1 MTTSFSG
8 DEQASNRGRSLLS
21 PLAPPPPVAIAPRR
35 IHPDTR
41 PAFIHLRVGNLGRV
55 VPFYRDVLGLQV
67 NRLMDQQ
74 VVLGVAGRDLVV
86 LQELPQGKRYRGV
99 CGLYHFA
106 ILLPDRRALA
116 RAIARLFALR
126 YPNVPTDHIMTKT
139 TYLEDPE
146 GNQIELYCESP
157 EDGIFALQNGDF
169 FARRSDGTWSD
180 GREALDVAV
189 LFAHL
194 DKVDR
199 LDVPLPPQTVI
210 GHFHLHVANLEQ
222 TRRFY
227 HEQLGFDDMG
237 VAPRFR
243 MGMVSAGGYHHHI
256 GYNTWQGEGAPPA
269 PLNALGLAAI
279 AFSLPNLEAWK
290 TFRERLKETS
300 LPFDRQGESVSLT
313 DPSGNKVLFLPP
325 QA

>member
-1 MTTSFSG
+1 VSK
-8 DEQASNRGRSLLS
+8 RRRSLLS
-21 PLAPPPPVAIAPRR
+21 PLTPPQPLAIAPRR

-41 PAFIHLRVGNLGRV
+41 PAFIHLRVGSLERV

-67 NRLMDQQ
+67 IHLMNQQ
-74 VVLGVAGRDLVV
+74 VVLGVTGRNLVV

-126 YPNVPTDHIMTKT
+126 YPNYPTDHIMIKT

-180 GREALDVAV
+180 GREALDVEA

-194 DKVDR
+194 NKADR
-199 LDVPLPPQTVI
+199 LDEPLPPQTVI
-210 GHFHLHVANLEQ
+210 GHFHLHVADLEQ

-269 PLNALGLAAI
+269 PLDALGLAAI
-279 AFSLPNLEAWK
+279 AFLLPNRKAWK
-290 TFRERLKETS
+290 IFCERLKETS
-300 LPFDRQGESVSLT
+300 LPYEWQGEGILIS

-325 QA
+325 LS